1 MAINRTSP
9 KKGKV
14 VDLPEQTITI
24 GTATAG
30 IESASVAFTV
40 ASTPATGG
48 RVSRYTAISNPG
60 SITRTGNASP
70 IVVTGLTSGSSY
82 TFQVA
87 AANGSGNGPLSAASN
102 SITAIT
108 NTISADF
115 LAVAGG
121 GAMQSLNP
129 TYYQSGGGGGGL
141 RSSISG
147 NGGGASAESAL
158 TFNVGTAYTITVGA
172 GGANGNGDPSVRKGG
187 NSSIAGSGFTTLTA
201 EGGGGAGQI
210 DNNGGFGAGAGGSG
224 GGAGGND
231 IGSAGGVAVSPTQG
245 FKGGDTTGI
254 SHASAGAGGG
264 GAGSAGQNKTTNSL
278 VGGNGGNAKINT
290 ITATGVDVYY
300 AGGGAGAGG
309 YDPPTDGAN
318 GTGYSRNANTGSGGS
333 ANGTNNGTGC
343 SGVVILRALR
353 AATAT
358 TGSPVYT
365 TQGSWH
371 IYQFNGNGT
380 ITY

>member
-1 MAINRTSP
+1 MAINRISP

-24 GTATAG
+24 GTATTG
-30 IESASVAFTV
+30 VESASVAFTV

-48 RVSRYTAISNPG
+48 PVSMYTAISNPG
-60 SITRTGNASP
+60 SITRSSSTSP
-70 IVVTGLTSGSSY
+70 IVVTGLTGGSSY

-102 SITAIT
+102 SITALA
-108 NTISADF
+108 NTITTDF

-121 GAMQSLNP
+121 GAMVNLNP

-158 TFNVGTAYTITVGA
+158 ALNVGTAYTITVGA
-172 GGANGNGDPSVRKGG
+172 GGANGTGAPSVRKGG
-187 NSSIAGSGFTTLTA
+187 DSSIAGSGLTTLVA
-201 EGGGGAGQI
+201 EGGGGSGNSDAV
-210 DNNGGFGAGAGGSG
+210 NGGGGSGGSG

-231 IGSAGGVAVSPTQG
+231 IGSAGGAAASPTQG
-245 FKGGDTTGI
+245 FRGGNTTGI
-254 SHASAGAGGG
+254 SYASAGAGGG
-264 GAGSAGQNKTTNSL
+264 GAGSAGQDKTSNSL
-278 VGGNGGNAKINT
+278 VGGNGGAAKINA

-343 SGVVILRALR
+343 SGVVILRASR
-353 AATAT
+353 AAVST
-358 TGSPVYT
+358 TGSPTYT